1 MAQAITREEQYLAA
15 MASGGSTDIKPV
27 TREEM
32 YLAKAA
38 GQNVNVP
45 EPVTRKEMFLQQ
57 VALNGGGSSAVLKH
71 LSVVKNGN
79 YLATSYGADGFSS
92 VGVDVQG
99 GIIEVAQLPTENID
113 TDAFYLYNG
122 EYYRWSNTFSFNDTL
137 SLPTGSIKYWEV
149 PFTTSN
155 NATYEAIRIDEKGA
169 LQYVKGASIYTV
181 YSDGNWGRVENQKLT
196 FDEEIT
202 DASLLS
208 LLNGNGTFWQKYILE
223 ETQVEDTLTEFLKVR
238 GGRYLFNNCTQFV
251 NASDVPLFDASVLT
265 DADNMF
271 NDCANLT
278 EIPQFDASNI
288 TGMNYTFNS
297 CRKLTT
303 MPFLDTKKVKS
314 AMSMFGDCRIL
325 PIIPALDMRLCT
337 SMTSM
342 FNECREVTDIQIRN
356 IKTNLKVSN
365 GTSYGHLLTVD
376 SLIHLIYELR
386 NTGSAKTLTIG
397 SANLE
402 KLANVYVKA
411 VEITDDMRAEDDL
424 IDEKYPFVVCESTD
438 EGATLITDYASDMK
452 MWTIA

>member
-122 EYYRWSNTFSFNDTL
+122 EYYRWSNTWVLND
-137 SLPTGSIKYWEV
+137 
-149 PFTTSN
+149 
-155 NATYEAIRIDEKGA
+155 
-169 LQYVKGASIYTV
+169 
-181 YSDGNWGRVENQKLT
+181 KLT
-196 FDEEIT
+196 LPSSSTSWKAAFSSFGEDYTGISTFDNTVWYMRGNSGSAMYFNGSWSEAAYSRITFSEDIT

-208 LLNGNGTFWQKYILE
+208 WLNDNGSCWKKY
-223 ETQVEDTLTEFLKVR
+223 VASASGDTLTEFLR
-238 GGRYLFNNCTQFV
+238 ARDGQYLFYQNV
-251 NASDVPLFDASVLT
+251 NLKNSNDVPSFDASVLT
-265 DADNMF
+265 STNDMFGYCSYLTSVPLFDTSNVTSMQSMFTRCYVLTSVPLYDTRKVQYFRSMFESCEKLSTVPALDLRNGTSMSNMF
-271 NDCANLT
+271 NGCK
-278 EIPQFDASNI
+278 
-288 TGMNYTFNS
+288 G
-297 CRKLTT
+297 
-303 MPFLDTKKVKS
+303 
-314 AMSMFGDCRIL
+314 
-325 PIIPALDMRLCT
+325 
-337 SMTSM
+337 
-342 FNECREVTDIQIRN
+342 VTDIQVRN
-356 IKTNLKVSN
+356 IKANLQVAS
-365 GTSYGHLLTVD
+365 GTYYGHLLTVD
-376 SLIHLIYELR
+376 SLIHLIYELI
-386 NTGSAKTLTIG
+386 NVGSARTLTIG
-397 SANLE
+397 AANLE

-438 EGATLITDYASDMK
+438 EGAVLITDYASDMK